1 MRIEHLIFF
10 ILAGLTWQASAR
22 TISWFNA
29 EGDVLVSSGGS
40 STLDASFTFEI
51 GTFGTFIPTDLNLDQ
66 WAANWKVFD
75 RAVSG
80 DGWNGTTDYYTS
92 SAEFLSSGL
101 SSSGISAATFTAGE
115 TAYLWVYNALDL
127 VPTSEWALVRDVTS
141 GSSPAWVIPTAD
153 AGNPNS
159 LDWDLLEANTAVF
172 GQVNGFVGAGSFNP
186 IGDPGGGVAWLQTAA
201 VPEPGSALM
210 VLIAAFSIF
219 GRRRSWVSTEPRCL

>member
-1 MRIEHLIFF
+1 MKIGHIALLLFSM
-10 ILAGLTWQASAR
+10 LVLPASAR

-29 EGDVLVSSGGS
+29 EGDVLSNAGGS

-101 SSSGISAATFTAGE
+101 SSSGISSATFTAGE

-127 VPTSEWALVRDVTS
+127 VPTSEWALVRDATS